1 MFNFQVSEHKSS
13 LSVKHS
19 SWVTKSLWTQ
29 NIYMLTSTLFYILIH
44 LFILQICITRFLLEL
59 WKIYKSMTSKIKS
72 MWVSIKDYFYHLFQS
87 TYGLT
92 PMMYIVKGCIW
103 SWNPRVCFFFEGK
116 KGTLIL
122 IFYLC
127 KQNIWSKKDQI
138 VIFDHSWEWVFFY
151 ILVFYF
157 NISKTKQSKNTK
169 YSS

>member
-44 LFILQICITRFLLEL
+44 LFILQICITCFLLEL

-103 SWNPRVCFFFEGK
+103 SWNPRVWK
-116 KGTLIL
+116 KCLGRRKFVL
-122 IFYLC
+122 
-127 KQNIWSKKDQI
+127 
-138 VIFDHSWEWVFFY
+138 FDFHT
-151 ILVFYF
+151 II
-157 NISKTKQSKNTK
+157 ISLNRREK
-169 YSS
+169 